1 MLSPA
6 RFRELVDSYGADLR
20 RWPPDVRDEA
30 RALMDASPGARDLLA
45 AAKRLDAAI
54 DAGAREDAARWQM
67 HRTAA
72 LDRLRSGI
80 QARIASAAPASATWR
95 TALGLTALGRAFA
108 GNPAWRTLALGSGVA
123 VIAGLLIGGFY
134 NSASPSDTLLSML
147 EPAPIH
153 FLAD

>member
-6 RFRELVDSYGADLR
+6 RFRKLVDSYGADLQ
-20 RWPPDVRDEA
+20 RWPLELRDKA
-30 RALMDASPGARDLLA
+30 RALMDASSEARELLA

-54 DAGAREDAARWQM
+54 DADAREDAARWQT
-67 HRTAA
+67 HRTLA
-72 LDRLRSGI
+72 LGRLRSGV
-80 QARIASAAPASATWR
+80 QARISSTAPSSSTWR
-95 TALGLTALGRAFA
+95 AALGLNALGRAFA
-108 GNPAWRTLALGSGVA
+108 GDPVWRTVALGSGVA

-134 NSASPSDTLLSML
+134 NTAQPSESLLSML